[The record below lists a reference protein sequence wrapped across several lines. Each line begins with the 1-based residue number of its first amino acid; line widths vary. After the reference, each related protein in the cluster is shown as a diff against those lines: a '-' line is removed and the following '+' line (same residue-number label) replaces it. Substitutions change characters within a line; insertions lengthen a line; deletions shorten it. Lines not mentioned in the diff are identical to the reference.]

1 MKPSYEQDPHML
13 ENGFLTQWWHQERE
27 RDLDITSLVFLV
39 YLLDSMDPGRV
50 NVSYSWTSQVTSH
63 YMLCLR
69 EVEELK
75 VKLQNEDSQM
85 LNGTIA
91 FSYSPHLN
99 LDADVLH

>member
-50 NVSYSWTSQVTSH
+50 NVSYS
-63 YMLCLR
+63 
-69 EVEELK
+69 
-75 VKLQNEDSQM
+75 
-85 LNGTIA
+85 
-91 FSYSPHLN
+91 
-99 LDADVLH
+99 

>member
-1 MKPSYEQDPHML
+1 
-13 ENGFLTQWWHQERE
+13 
-27 RDLDITSLVFLV
+27 
-39 YLLDSMDPGRV
+39 
-50 NVSYSWTSQVTSH
+50 
-63 YMLCLR
+63 MLCLG